1 MFFVNGSLHGSNPP
15 DGSAS
20 SARSRWI
27 VVLFAVLAAVVA
39 AGCAPFAATPA
50 PPPPAEGPPPSPETA
65 ALAASPAAP
74 TAPAAAPTPAPTIA
88 PTPTPSPAPLPPP
101 SSTPA
106 SLPPPA
112 PTATNT
118 PVPTATATTAAGPGT
133 TVSGFVTGG
142 GDTTP
147 PGLLDA
153 PRTFVFTV
161 TRDDGS
167 PVSVTYTA
175 YPPSPAGDQA
185 GAQIRLSFHAGTVQI
200 GDYLVARGRYDP
212 GTNTLVVAEAGDF
225 IETYPDRP

>member
-1 MFFVNGSLHGSNPP
+1 MFFVNGSLRGSNPP
-15 DGSAS
+15 DGGAS
-20 SARSRWI
+20 SARSRWL
-27 VVLFAVLAAVVA
+27 VVLFAILAAVVA

-50 PPPPAEGPPPSPETA
+50 PPTEGPPPSPESA
-65 ALAASPAAP
+65 GLAASPAAP

-88 PTPTPSPAPLPPP
+88 PTPTPSPPPSPTPTPLPPP
-101 SSTPA
+101 AATP
-106 SLPPPA
+106 
-112 PTATNT
+112 TNT
-118 PVPTATATTAAGPGT
+118 PVPTAAATTAAGPGT

-161 TRDDGS
+161 ARDDGS
-167 PVSVTYTA
+167 PVNVTYTA

-212 GTNTLVVAEAGDF
+212 GANTLVVAEAGDF
-225 IETYPDRP
+225 IETYPAKP